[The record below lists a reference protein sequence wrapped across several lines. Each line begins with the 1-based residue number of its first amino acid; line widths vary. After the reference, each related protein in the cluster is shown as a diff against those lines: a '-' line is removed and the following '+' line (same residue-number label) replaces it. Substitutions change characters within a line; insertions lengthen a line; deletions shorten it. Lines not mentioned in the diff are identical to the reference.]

1 MFEPNHQNDAE
12 RGPFRELLGRA
23 GLSGVPRTALI
34 GAAVLVAVAL
44 AFVGWRLGG
53 AAAGGEFS
61 FVESEATPGPVAGDE
76 APSPAMPDGASIS
89 DTLWV
94 HVAGAVSA
102 PGLYELPVGARVG
115 DALAAAGG
123 SLAEAVTDAVNL
135 ARPLADGEQVFVPRA
150 DEAGASDGAASATG
164 PSGVGASLDSGGN
177 AVDINRASASEL
189 EALPG
194 VGPAT
199 AEKIVSEREANG
211 PFESPEDL
219 MRVPGIGEKKFEAM
233 REMVVVR

>member
-1 MFEPNHQNDAE
+1 VFEQNQQHDSG
-12 RGPFRELLGRA
+12 RPSFGELLGRA

-44 AFVGWRLGG
+44 GFVGWRLGG
-53 AAAGGEFS
+53 AAADGEFS
-61 FVESEATPGPVAGDE
+61 FEENEAASAPVAEDGSDN
-76 APSPAMPDGASIS
+76 PANPDSASS
-89 DTLWV
+89 SHTLWV

-102 PGLYELPVGARVG
+102 PGLYELPTGARVG
-115 DALAAAGG
+115 DALDAAGG
-123 SLAEAVTDAVNL
+123 SLADAVIDAVNL
-135 ARPLADGEQVFVPRA
+135 ARPLADGEQVYVPRA
-150 DEAGASDGAASATG
+150 DEAGGPDHPEAGTAPPGGGGSSDAAGAG
-164 PSGVGASLDSGGN
+164 
-177 AVDINRASASEL
+177 VDINRASASEL

-211 PFESPEDL
+211 PFTSPEDL

>member
-1 MFEPNHQNDAE
+1 VFEPNDQKDAE
-12 RGPFRELLGRA
+12 RRPFSELLGRA

-61 FVESEATPGPVAGDE
+61 FVESEAAPGPVARDE
-76 APSPAMPDGASIS
+76 APNPAMPDGTSIS
-89 DTLWV
+89 DVLWV
-94 HVAGAVSA
+94 HVAGAVSV
-102 PGLYELPVGARVG
+102 PGLYELPAGARVG

-123 SLAEAVTDAVNL
+123 SLADAVTDAVNL
-135 ARPLADGEQVFVPRA
+135 ARPLADGEQVFVPTA
-150 DEAGASDGAASATG
+150 DEIGSSGSAATATRPPGPGAFSE
-164 PSGVGASLDSGGN
+164 SGGN
-177 AVDINRASASEL
+177 AVDINRATASEL

-211 PFESPEDL
+211 PFASPDDL